1 MTINRYYEMIL
12 SDIDFRMLVKYID
25 LNDYDC
31 MYQAIGVDTEKYPEF
46 EDDDIDMLYRLFISE
61 ERLDDLLE
69 DLKIGKKATVKVYT
83 LCFKTFEGE
92 VVEIMPEKSNLIPV
106 KIKISNNAKNCNI
119 KTNAKAF
126 VKIKVK

>member
-31 MYQAIGVDTEKYPEF
+31 MYQAIDVDIVKYPEF
-46 EDDDIDMLYRLFISE
+46 EDEDTDMLYRLFISE

-69 DLKIGKKATVKVYT
+69 DMDSMIWEMEDDLGYSATMELRILRSEMSY
-83 LCFKTFEGE
+83 E
-92 VVEIMPEKSNLIPV
+92 
-106 KIKISNNAKNCNI
+106 
-119 KTNAKAF
+119 
-126 VKIKVK
+126 

>member
-31 MYQAIGVDTEKYPEF
+31 MYQAIDVDIVKYPEF
-46 EDDDIDMLYRLFISE
+46 EDEDTDMLYRLFISE

-69 DLKIGKKATVKVYT
+69 DMDSMIWEMEDNLGYSATMELRILRSEMSY
-83 LCFKTFEGE
+83 E
-92 VVEIMPEKSNLIPV
+92 
-106 KIKISNNAKNCNI
+106 
-119 KTNAKAF
+119 
-126 VKIKVK
+126 

>member
-46 EDDDIDMLYRLFISE
+46 EDEDNDMLYRLFISE

-69 DLKIGKKATVKVYT
+69 DMDSMIWEMEDDLGYSATMELRILRSEMSY
-83 LCFKTFEGE
+83 E
-92 VVEIMPEKSNLIPV
+92 
-106 KIKISNNAKNCNI
+106 
-119 KTNAKAF
+119 
-126 VKIKVK
+126 

>member
-31 MYQAIGVDTEKYPEF
+31 MYQAINVDTVKYPEF
-46 EDDDIDMLYRLFISE
+46 EDEDDDIDMLYRLFISE

-69 DLKIGKKATVKVYT
+69 DMDSMIWEMEDDLGYSATMELRILRSEMSY
-83 LCFKTFEGE
+83 E
-92 VVEIMPEKSNLIPV
+92 
-106 KIKISNNAKNCNI
+106 
-119 KTNAKAF
+119 
-126 VKIKVK
+126 